1 MRYSLVGGPCDG
13 TQSVDFTVKPFVGF
27 QVLCQTHEY
36 NFGADGRFHDAGV
49 AAILQGAGAVDTRQI
64 GKAWHRLMNV
74 YAVEAPAALRK
85 ARAARAFIRRTV
97 R

>member
-1 MRYSLVGGPCDG
+1 VARFVGGPCDG
-13 TQSVDFTVKPFVGF
+13 KTVPATVYPQASCGGTTYIQHEDGNYYTGIGVGGGGPATLDS
-27 QVLCQTHEY
+27 Q
-36 NFGADGRFHDAGV
+36 
-49 AAILQGAGAVDTRQI
+49 QI

>member
-1 MRYSLVGGPCDG
+1 MRYPLVGGPCDG
-13 TQSVDFTVKPFVGF
+13 TMSVDLTVRPFTGF

-36 NFGADGRFHDAGV
+36 NFGADGRFHDAGI
-49 AAILQGAGAVDTRQI
+49 ASILIAPDPLDSKQI

>member
-1 MRYSLVGGPCDG
+1 VARFVGGPCDG
-13 TQSVDFTVKPFVGF
+13 QSVPSTSYPQAICGGVTYIQHEDGNYYTGF
-27 QVLCQTHEY
+27 SVIGSGPGTLS
-36 NFGADGRFHDAGV
+36 
-49 AAILQGAGAVDTRQI
+49 AAQI

-85 ARAARAFIRRTV
+85 ARAARARIRRMA